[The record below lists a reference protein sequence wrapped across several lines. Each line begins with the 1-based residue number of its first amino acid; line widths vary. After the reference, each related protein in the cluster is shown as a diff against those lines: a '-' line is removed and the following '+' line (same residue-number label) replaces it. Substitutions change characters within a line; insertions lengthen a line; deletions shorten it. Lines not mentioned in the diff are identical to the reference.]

1 MFPEDDDFLEEDPDD
16 PPTLWRP
23 SFFLFAAYVALCL
36 YSPFMSDYW
45 ADLYRGSNPPYPENA
60 RGEVLFN
67 RILKRNG
74 YTGKPR
80 PPEAGP
86 YNFYYML
93 QPYCRV
99 WKYVMDDE
107 GNPIGGGGAYFA
119 DRKDP
124 PLLEVSIVAPE
135 DGKLV
140 GTDKFQVSVSGT
152 LLQTAY
158 SANRPGALLVT
169 LDGVPR
175 HVEGGLFSIP
185 SNETSFTLS
194 GALPGSPGNGLHHVE
209 VQIVAMDVPAEVAGR
224 AGNVTV
230 TASVVFFLFHYS
242 EDQEQQ
248 WVDVPPSAANSAAAV
263 RMLPPLR
270 LLTPRPES
278 IVEGSSF
285 SVTAVAPSVPRLHIL
300 LRIDAE
306 VHDVTAL
313 VRVAAE
319 QKKQQ
324 LQGQRH
330 EGEEGVEFSVQVHG
344 ASSGFHTVVLT
355 SVLLSE
361 ADEAAGI
368 DATSL
373 VQAEADAAEGGTGAF
388 TGAFDAVRFQCQ
400 VQDIVGV

>member
-1 MFPEDDDFLEEDPDD
+1 MFPEDDDFFEDDPDD

-23 SFFLFAAYVALCL
+23 SFFIFAAYVALCL

-107 GNPIGGGGAYFA
+107 GNPVGGGGAYFA
-119 DRKDP
+119 DRSDP
-124 PLLEVSIVAPE
+124 PLLEVSIVAPA

-140 GTDKFQVSVSGT
+140 GTDNFQVAVSGS
-152 LLQTAY
+152 LLQTVY

-175 HVEGGLFSIP
+175 PVEGGLFSIP
-185 SNETSFTLS
+185 SNEASFTLS

-224 AGNVTV
+224 AGNLTV
-230 TASVVFFLFHYS
+230 TASAVFFLFHYS

-248 WVDVPPSAANSAAAV
+248 GQGQWLEVPPSASNSAAAV
-263 RMLPPLR
+263 RLLPPLR

-285 SVTAVAPSVPRLHIL
+285 SVTAVAPAEPRLHIL

-313 VRVAAE
+313 VRAAE
-319 QKKQQ
+319 QKQQ
-324 LQGQRH
+324 QR
-330 EGEEGVEFSVQVHG
+330 EGGDGVEFSVQVHG
-344 ASSGFHTVVLT
+344 ASPGFHTVVLS

-361 ADEAAGI
+361 EDEATGI

-373 VQAEADAAEGGTGAF
+373 AEAEAVAEGGAGTLA
-388 TGAFDAVRFQCQ
+388 GAFDAVRFQSR